1 MLLDTFEID
10 EQEINAE
17 EIMRRI
23 RENIRMRKEAS
34 VCQWENVKG
43 LGQPEHIFISLKD
56 LQYDLERINSS
67 WNIQNNSYLISSHKR
82 VTGKV
87 LVKGRE
93 LVHGEVRRYVDPMIL
108 KQIEFNKNVAKT
120 LNHAIKRIIELENS
134 IDLLRTEIDEKIE
147 KRMSLAG
154 ALERKDDINIGS
166 LTMPPIQNT
175 GVNYFAFERRFRG
188 SREDIKQRQSVF
200 LQYFSPSDNI
210 LDIGC
215 GRGEFLESLK
225 EHGVHAHGIDIDADM
240 VNYCL
245 SRGLDVEKIDAIT
258 YLERVE
264 DNTLSGIFI
273 DQVIEHL
280 EPPYLVKLLRLC
292 YKKLMYDGSI
302 IAETVNPLSLYSFA
316 NFYIDMS
323 HKKPVHPATLEFLL
337 EYIGFRDVEI
347 KFFSFIPDED
357 RLRKIDIEEMITN
370 DREKQAKEIYNHNID
385 MLNNILYGP
394 QDYAAIGKK

>member
-1 MLLDTFEID
+1 MDTFEID
-10 EQEINAE
+10 EQEINVE

-23 RENIRMRKEAS
+23 RENIRVRKEAS
-34 VCQWENVKG
+34 VCQGKNVEG
-43 LGQPEHIFISLKD
+43 IGQPEHISTSLKD

-67 WNIQNNSYLISSHKR
+67 WNVQSNSYLISSHKR

-108 KQIEFNKNVAKT
+108 KQMEFNKNVAET
-120 LNHAIKRIIELENS
+120 LNHAIRRIIELENS
-134 IDLLRTEIDEKIE
+134 INLLRTEIDEKIE
-147 KRMSLAG
+147 MRMLLAD
-154 ALERKDDINIGS
+154 ALERKTDDINIGS
-166 LTMPPIQNT
+166 LTMSSIQNM
-175 GVNYFAFERRFRG
+175 GVNYFAFEGRFRG

-215 GRGEFLESLK
+215 GRGEFLELLK
-225 EHGVHAHGIDIDADM
+225 EHGVHAHGIDIDAGM
-240 VNYCL
+240 VSYCL

-292 YKKLMYDGSI
+292 YKKLMYGGNI

-316 NFYIDMS
+316 NFYIDMG

-347 KFFSFIPDED
+347 KFFSFIPDEN
-357 RLRKIDIEEMITN
+357 RLRKIDLEESTN
-370 DREKQAKEIYNHNID
+370 DREKKVKETHNHNID

>member
-1 MLLDTFEID
+1 MDTSEID
-10 EQEINAE
+10 EQEINVE

-23 RENIRMRKEAS
+23 RENIRMRKEES
-34 VCQWENVKG
+34 ICQGKKVNG
-43 LGQPEHIFISLKD
+43 LGQPEHKSTSLKD
-56 LQYDLERINSS
+56 LQYDLERVNSS
-67 WNIQNNSYLISSHKR
+67 SNIQNNNYLISSHKR

-87 LVKGRE
+87 LVKCRE
-93 LVHGEVRRYVDPMIL
+93 LVHGEVRRYVDPMVF

-120 LNHAIKRIIELENS
+120 LNHAIRRIIELENS

-147 KRMSLAG
+147 GKMWLAD
-154 ALERKDDINIGS
+154 AMEQKTDDMNVGS
-166 LTMPPIQNT
+166 LTISSIQNT
-175 GVNYFAFERRFRG
+175 GVNYFAFEGRFRG

-200 LQYFSPSDNI
+200 LQYFNPGDDI

-215 GRGEFLESLK
+215 GRGEFLELLK
-225 EHGVHAHGIDIDADM
+225 ENCVHAHGIDIDEGM
-240 VNYCL
+240 VSYCL

-258 YLERVE
+258 YLEKVE

-292 YKKLMYDGSI
+292 YKKLMYGGNI
-302 IAETVNPLSLYSFA
+302 VAETVNPLSLYSFA
-316 NFYIDMS
+316 NFYIDMG
-323 HKKPVHPATLEFLL
+323 HKKPVHPATLEFLF

-347 KFFSFIPDED
+347 KFFSFIPDEK
-357 RLRKIDIEEMITN
+357 RLRKIDLEETTN
-370 DREKQAKEIYNHNID
+370 DREKQDKEIYNHNID